1 MKKNSIIKK
10 FLSFSIG
17 SWIGIAISVLSTPI
31 LTRLFSPE
39 EFAKAS
45 MFDLAINIILLIT
58 MLGTDQAFVRFF
70 YEEKEEDRKYLL
82 RNCLKIS
89 LLVWIII
96 SVIIVIFNE
105 RFSILLFGIKSIDS
119 VILVIITS
127 LVFLFNRFASLQI
140 RMEQRGKI
148 YSLMEVTLKVSELVF
163 MVLFFYLI
171 GNRFEAING
180 GRAVSIL
187 LIALI
192 GIFASKENW
201 IFRGEKNQLENSNKK
216 ILNYGFPLVFTFLIM
231 WIFQSS
237 SRFAIKEYHSMYE
250 LGIFTGAYKI
260 IGIFSIIQASF
271 SIFWAPLAFEK
282 YESDRNN
289 FKFFENMFEII
300 FVLMILLGFCIV
312 IFKDFIVLLLG
323 NQYREATYL
332 IPLLS
337 FFPIMTTVSEI
348 SKIGISFS
356 KKIKWFT
363 INSTVVCLINI
374 ILNLALVPRYGVKGA
389 TLATAISYIALFY
402 LNTLVSQKLYG
413 AKYIN
418 NKVSVSIVLL
428 FLYTLFSTYNKGLV
442 TFFLGIIIALL
453 HIFIHKIFLKN
464 TYFKFRGINY

>member
-1 MKKNSIIKK
+1 MKNNNLIKK

-70 YEEKEEDRKYLL
+70 YEEKEENRKYLL

-89 LLVWIII
+89 LVFWIII
-96 SVIIVIFNE
+96 AVVIVIFNE
-105 RFSILLFGIKSIDS
+105 RFSLLLFGIKSIDS
-119 VILVIITS
+119 VVLVIITS

-163 MVLFFYLI
+163 MILFFYLI

-180 GRAVSIL
+180 GRALSIL
-187 LIALI
+187 FIALI
-192 GIFASKENW
+192 GIFASKKNW
-201 IFRGEKNQLENSNKK
+201 VFKGQKNDLINDNKS
-216 ILNYGFPLVFTFLIM
+216 IMNFGLPLVFTSLIM

-237 SRFAIKEYHSMYE
+237 SRFAIKEYNSMYE
-250 LGIFTGAYKI
+250 LGIFAGAYKI
-260 IGIFSIIQASF
+260 IGIFSVIQASF
-271 SIFWAPLAFEK
+271 STFWAPLAFEK
-282 YESDRNN
+282 YENDRND

-300 FVLMILLGFCIV
+300 FVSMILLGCCIV
-312 IFKDFIVLLLG
+312 MFKDFIVLLLG
-323 NQYREATYL
+323 DQYRGATYL

-337 FFPIMTTVSEI
+337 FFPIMTTVSDI

-363 INSTVVCLINI
+363 INSGLVCLINI
-374 ILNLALVPRYGVKGA
+374 SLNLALVPRYGVKGA
-389 TLATAISYIALFY
+389 ALATAISYVALFY

-418 NKVSVSIVLL
+418 NKVNLLISLL
-428 FLYTLFSTYNKGLV
+428 FLYSFYSTYNSGYILS
-442 TFFLGIIIALL
+442 FIGIIIVGIILIIYKEFFRE
-453 HIFIHKIFLKN
+453 IFISL
-464 TYFKFRGINY
+464 RS